1 MSGKEFDSVL
11 SGIIIV
17 LLIIAVWKWYS
28 SRYACGQN
36 NMTLSCGCKPGQC
49 RCRGMMSSSRGCS
62 GCPGGAGCSC
72 GCAAGQCGCPAGC
85 ACNGGDGGGREGMS
99 DAEAVAMVTSSG
111 PIPTPA
117 AAVAQDYSGSVV
129 QDMSLEADVGD
140 SHKRWCDQMSF
151 SGLPTGASS
160 CSILEETGRSYGSA
174 SFVGLTQRKWCKSR
188 MLATSAPDARVT
200 PSYDNIHEACDI
212 GMDELI

>member
-36 NMTLSCGCKPGQC
+36 NMTLSCRCKPGRC
-49 RCRGMMSSSRGCS
+49 RCRGAMRGSRGGG
-62 GCPGGAGCSC
+62 GCPGGVGCVC
-72 GCAAGQCGCPAGC
+72 GCAAGHCGCPAGC
-85 ACNGGDGGGREGMS
+85 RCKGEGMEGLT
-99 DAEAVAMVTSSG
+99 DAEAVEMVTSPG

-117 AAVAQDYSGSVV
+117 AAIAQDYSGSVV
-129 QDMSLEADVGD
+129 KDMSLENEVGD

-160 CSILEETGRSYGSA
+160 CTLLSETGRSYGTSD
-174 SFVGLTQRKWCKSR
+174 FVGLTQRKFCKSR
-188 MLATSAPDARVT
+188 MLATAAPDSRVT